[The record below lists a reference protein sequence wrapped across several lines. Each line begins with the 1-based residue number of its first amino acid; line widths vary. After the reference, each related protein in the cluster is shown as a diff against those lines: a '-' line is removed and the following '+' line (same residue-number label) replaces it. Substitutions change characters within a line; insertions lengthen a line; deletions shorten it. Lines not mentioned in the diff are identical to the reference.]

1 MGYQAQVLESVLEVN
16 KNRIPNTL
24 QMVEQKRENS
34 EGKMIP
40 IAKPIIDE
48 DEINAVVA
56 VLRSGIIGQGRKVE
70 EFEEAFAGFMG
81 AKYAVAVN
89 SGTAALHIALLAQG
103 IGEGDE
109 VITSPFTFI
118 ASANSI
124 LFTGAKP
131 VFADIEEETFNIAPD
146 SIVEKI
152 TPRTKAIMP
161 VHLYGQPCEMKK
173 IMGIADEHK
182 LAVIEDACQAH
193 GAEYEGKSVGSFGT
207 GCFSFYPTKNMTT
220 GEGGMITTNNKDIA
234 QKARMTRSH
243 GQRER
248 YLHEIL
254 GYNYRMT
261 DIAAAIGLCQL
272 RKLEEFNNRRIGNA
286 NFLTGKL
293 SEIKGLIPPCVRPN
307 AKHVFHQYTVR
318 VTQDFGISRDELRK
332 KLMDRG
338 VATEIY
344 YPLPVHKQPLYQN
357 PAYDEPLPNSEKAAR
372 EVLSLPVHP
381 SLTKKELEYVVDSL
395 INCRR

>member
-1 MGYQAQVLESVLEVN
+1 
-16 KNRIPNTL
+16 
-24 QMVEQKRENS
+24 
-34 EGKMIP
+34 MIP

-48 DEINAVVA
+48 DEIAAVTA
-56 VLRSGIIGQGRKVE
+56 VLRSGIIAQGRKVE
-70 EFEEAFAGFMG
+70 EFEEAFAQFIGT
-81 AKYAVAVN
+81 KYAVAVN

-118 ASANSI
+118 ATANSI

-146 SIVEKI
+146 SIAEKI
-152 TPRTKAIMP
+152 TPRTKAIIP
-161 VHLYGQPCEMKK
+161 VHLYGQPCDMKK

-193 GAEYEGKSVGSFGT
+193 GAEYEGKKVGSFGT

-220 GEGGMITTNNKDIA
+220 GEGGMITTNDKDIA
-234 QKARMTRSH
+234 QKARMIRSH
-243 GQRER
+243 GQRQR

-261 DIAAAIGLCQL
+261 NIAAAIGLCQL
-272 RKLEEFNNRRIGNA
+272 GKLEEFNSKRIENA
-286 NFLTGKL
+286 KFLTKEL
-293 SEIKGLIPPCVRPN
+293 SGIKGLIPPSIKSN
-307 AKHVFHQYTVR
+307 TKHVFHQYTVR
-318 VTQDFGISRDELRK
+318 VTQDFGISRDELRQ
-332 KLMDRG
+332 KLMNKG

-344 YPLPVHKQPLYQN
+344 YPLPIHKQPLYQN
-357 PAYDEPLPNSEKAAR
+357 LGYNDHLPNSEKLAK
-372 EVLSLPVHP
+372 EVLSLPVHA
-381 SLTKKELEYVVDSL
+381 SLTKEDLENVVRAIQD
-395 INCRR
+395 I

>member
-1 MGYQAQVLESVLEVN
+1 
-16 KNRIPNTL
+16 
-24 QMVEQKRENS
+24 
-34 EGKMIP
+34 MIP

-48 DEINAVVA
+48 DEISAVTA
-56 VLRSGIIGQGRKVE
+56 VLRSGSIAQGRKVE
-70 EFEEAFAGFMG
+70 EFEGAFAEFIGT
-81 AKYAVAVN
+81 KYAVAVN

-118 ASANSI
+118 ATANSI

-131 VFADIEEETFNIAPD
+131 AFADIEEDSFNIAPD

-161 VHLYGQPCEMKK
+161 VHLYGQPCDMKR
-173 IMGIADEHK
+173 IMRIAQEHG
-182 LAVIEDACQAH
+182 LIVVEDACQAH
-193 GAEYEGKSVGSFGT
+193 GAEYEGEKVGSFGT
-207 GCFSFYPTKNMTT
+207 GCFSFYPTKNITT
-220 GEGGMITTNNKDIA
+220 GEGGMITTDDKHIA
-234 QKARMTRSH
+234 EKARMIRSH

-272 RKLEEFNNRRIGNA
+272 GKLEDFNNKRIRNA
-286 NFLTGKL
+286 KFLTGRL
-293 SEIKGLIPPCVRPN
+293 SGIKGLLPPHVRPN
-307 AKHVFHQYTVR
+307 VKHVFHQYTVR
-318 VTQDFGISRDELRK
+318 ITQDFGIPRDELRQ
-332 KLMDRG
+332 KLMNKG
-338 VATEIY
+338 IATEIY
-344 YPLPVHKQPLYQN
+344 YPLPIHKQPLYQN
-357 PAYDEPLPNSEKAAR
+357 LGYNDHLPNSEKAAS

-381 SLTKKELEYVVDSL
+381 SLTKEDLEYVVDSL
-395 INCRR
+395 INCRG